1 MGSSSSSETADKI
14 EADKTENFGLLNI
27 SNASHGFNA
36 LEVVTFV
43 LVAIAAVIFLKMCCA
58 KRRKKRM
65 AELQRQLEGINL
77 PAYSPQAPAH
87 AAPAVPAVHV
97 HAARVPFMGPGN
109 PPPLYP
115 GPVNVEK
122 YNI

>member
-1 MGSSSSSETADKI
+1 MGSSSSSETAGKI
-14 EADKTENFGLLNI
+14 EDDKTENFGLLNI

-43 LVAIAAVIFLKMCCA
+43 LVATAAVVFLKMCCA
-58 KRRKKRM
+58 RRRKKRM

-77 PAYSPQAPAH
+77 PAYSPQAPA
-87 AAPAVPAVHV
+87 PAVPAVHV
-97 HAARVPFMGPGN
+97 HASRVPIMAPGN
-109 PPPLYP
+109 PPLYP
-115 GPVNVEK
+115 GPANVEK